1 MNMKKALI
9 LITSLVSFGLLVG
22 CQATSETSASQEVVA
37 ENTQVISGTVS
48 YRERIALPENAVVT
62 VTLEDISLADAPS
75 TVIATQEFTTDGK
88 QVPFAFELSY
98 DNNKI
103 KANHRYNMRAT
114 IHVDGKLRFTTDTIK
129 SVITD
134 VENTQQAD
142 LRLVGV
148 R

>member
-1 MNMKKALI
+1 MKKALI

-148 R
+148 N

>member
-1 MNMKKALI
+1 MKKALI

-22 CQATSETSASQEVVA
+22 CQATSETNASQEVVT

>member
-1 MNMKKALI
+1 LNMKKALI

>member
-1 MNMKKALI
+1 MKKALI
-9 LITSLVSFGLLVG
+9 FITSLVSFGLLVG
-22 CQATSETSASQEVVA
+22 CQATSETNASQEVVV

>member
-1 MNMKKALI
+1 MKKALI

-22 CQATSETSASQEVVA
+22 CQATSETNASQEVVA

-62 VTLEDISLADAPS
+62 VTLEDISRADAPS

>member
-1 MNMKKALI
+1 MKKALI

-22 CQATSETSASQEVVA
+22 CQATSETNASQEVVA

-98 DNNKI
+98 DNDKI
-103 KANHRYNMRAT
+103 KANHRYNIRAS

>member
-1 MNMKKALI
+1 MKKALI

-142 LRLVGV
+142 LRLDGV

>member
-1 MNMKKALI
+1 MKKALI

-75 TVIATQEFTTDGK
+75 TVIATQEVTTDGK

>member
-1 MNMKKALI
+1 MKKALI

-22 CQATSETSASQEVVA
+22 CQATSETNTSQEVVA
-37 ENTQVISGTVS
+37 ENAQVISGTVS

-103 KANHRYNMRAT
+103 QPNHRYNM
-114 IHVDGKLRFTTDTIK
+114 
-129 SVITD
+129 
-134 VENTQQAD
+134 
-142 LRLVGV
+142 
-148 R
+148 

>member
-1 MNMKKALI
+1 MKKALI

-22 CQATSETSASQEVVA
+22 CQATSETNASQEVVA

-98 DNNKI
+98 DNDKI
-103 KANHRYNMRAT
+103 KANHRYNMRAS

-142 LRLVGV
+142 LSLVGV

>member
-1 MNMKKALI
+1 MKKALI

-22 CQATSETSASQEVVA
+22 CQATSETNASQEVVA
-37 ENTQVISGTVS
+37 ENNQVISGTVS

>member
-1 MNMKKALI
+1 MKKALI

-75 TVIATQEFTTDGK
+75 TVIATQEFITDGK

-98 DNNKI
+98 DNDKI
-103 KANHRYNMRAT
+103 KANHRYNMRAS
-114 IHVDGKLRFTTDTIK
+114 IHVDGKLRFITDTIK

>member
-1 MNMKKALI
+1 MKKALI

-22 CQATSETSASQEVVA
+22 CQATSETNASQEVVA

-103 KANHRYNMRAT
+103 KANHSYNMRAT

>member
-1 MNMKKALI
+1 MKKALI

-22 CQATSETSASQEVVA
+22 CQATSETNASQEVVA

-114 IHVDGKLRFTTDTIK
+114 IHVDGKLRFTTDAIK

>member
-1 MNMKKALI
+1 MKKALI
-9 LITSLVSFGLLVG
+9 LITYLVSFGLLVG
-22 CQATSETSASQEVVA
+22 CQATSETNASQEVVA

>member
-1 MNMKKALI
+1 MKKALI
-9 LITSLVSFGLLVG
+9 FITSLLSFGLLVG
-22 CQATSETSASQEVVA
+22 CQATSETSASQEAVA

-48 YRERIALPENAVVT
+48 YRERIALPENAVIT
-62 VTLEDISLADAPS
+62 VTLEDISLADAS
-75 TVIATQEFTTDGK
+75 SIVIATQEFTADK

-103 KANHRYNMRAT
+103 QANHRYNMRAT
-114 IHVDGKLRFTTDTIK
+114 IHVDGKLRFTTDTVK

>member
-1 MNMKKALI
+1 MKKALI

-22 CQATSETSASQEVVA
+22 CQATSETNASQEVVA

-103 KANHRYNMRAT
+103 KSNHRYNMRAT

>member
-1 MNMKKALI
+1 MKKALI
-9 LITSLVSFGLLVG
+9 LITSLVTFGLLVG
-22 CQATSETSASQEVVA
+22 CQATSETNASQEVVA

>member
-1 MNMKKALI
+1 MKKALI

-22 CQATSETSASQEVVA
+22 CQATSETNASQEVVA

-114 IHVDGKLRFTTDTIK
+114 IHLDGKLRFTTDTIK

>member
-1 MNMKKALI
+1 MKKALI
-9 LITSLVSFGLLVG
+9 LITSLVSFGVLVG
-22 CQATSETSASQEVVA
+22 CQATSEVNTSQQVVA
-37 ENTQVISGTVS
+37 ENAQVISGTVS

-103 KANHRYNMRAT
+103 QPNHRYNMRAT
-114 IHVDGKLRFTTDTIK
+114 IHVGGKLRFTTDTIK